1 LKRSSN
7 AGPTQ
12 RRSSSPA
19 RPAERTLVSSRFF
32 IDRPIFAAV
41 VSLLIVIAGLVA
53 YVQLPVAQYPDITPP
68 VIYVQAA
75 YPGASAQ
82 VVADTV
88 ASPIEQEVNG
98 VEGMLYMSSTSSSDG
113 SYGLSITFE
122 VGTDPDMATVLV
134 QNRVAIATAKLP
146 DEVKRQ
152 GVTTRKQSTGL
163 IAVVGLVSPGNVYDD
178 LFLANY
184 ATLNIR
190 DELSRIKGVGGVE
203 TFPTKEYGMR
213 LWLDPELLKARNL
226 TTTEVLAAI
235 REQNVQ
241 VAAGTIG
248 QPPAPSGIDFEY
260 TVTTLGRLVD
270 EEQFE
275 EIVVKT
281 GEGGRITRVKDIA
294 RVELGARRYDSL
306 SFQNGVPSST
316 IILYQ
321 SPGANAV
328 EVAQGVEEALER
340 IGAGLPAGLELS
352 MIYNVAE
359 FVKASIEEVQFTL
372 GEAFVLV
379 FLVVLVFLANFR
391 ATIIPALAIPVS
403 LIGTFAFLLAFGFS
417 VNTLTLFGLVLAIGL
432 VVDDAIVVVE
442 NVERNMRE
450 HGLSARDATLRAM
463 REVAGPVVAITLVLM
478 AVFLPTAALPGITG
492 RLYRQFALT
501 IAVSAFL
508 SAVCALT
515 LSPALC
521 ATFLRPHGHARSALG
536 ARLQGFAA
544 RFNAAFDRL
553 TDDYVRV
560 VEVVV
565 RRRTLA
571 LAVLGALFVA
581 TWVLVTTVPSGFLP
595 IDDQGYVVVDIQL
608 PDGASQ
614 ERTTAVVQRV
624 HEILKS
630 IEGLGVVTLLPGFS
644 PINGNAS
651 GNAFGFAC
659 FTPWSE
665 RIASGRDVFAILDE
679 MRTKLAPIQE
689 AQVLMFPP
697 PAIDGLGQTAGFEF
711 QLQDRLSSGGFA
723 LQQATDAFTAAAAS
737 EPRLAN
743 VFGSYRAGVPQLF
756 ADVDREKVK
765 KLGIPLQDV
774 FDTLQAYLGSAY
786 VNDFTRFGRTFQV
799 NVQADA
805 RFRAQKG
812 DIERLEVRSP
822 TGKMVPLG
830 ALLKVEESIGPAR
843 VSRFNLFPAAMVTG
857 EPAPGSSSGQALD
870 VVERLAARVLPS
882 GMTIAWSGTA
892 FQEKR
897 AGGQGLIAFV
907 LGLIVVYLILAAQ
920 YESWSMPLSV
930 VLSVPLTVLSSL
942 FAVSL
947 RGLDNNLFTQ
957 IGLVLLIAL
966 AARNAILIVEFARE
980 FRARGHTLEEAAI
993 AGARVRLR
1001 PILMTSFTFVL
1012 GVAPLVVASG
1022 AGAAARRA
1030 LGTTVF
1036 GGMLG
1041 GTLLSLVF
1049 VPVLYVVVETLTER
1063 VASWRSARAT
1073 PPEALAGPGSR

>member
-1 LKRSSN
+1 
-7 AGPTQ
+7 
-12 RRSSSPA
+12 
-19 RPAERTLVSSRFF
+19 VSSRFF

-41 VSLLIVIAGLVA
+41 VSLLIVIAGAVA

-68 VIYVQAA
+68 VIYVQAS

-113 SYGLSITFE
+113 SYGLTITFE

-134 QNRVAIATAKLP
+134 QNRVNAALAKLP
-146 DEVKRQ
+146 EEVKRQ
-152 GVTTRKQSTGL
+152 GLQTRKQSTGL
-163 IAVVGLVSPGNVYDD
+163 IAVVGLISPGNVYDD

-184 ATLNIR
+184 VTLNIR

-241 VAAGTIG
+241 VAAGIIG

-275 EIVVKT
+275 DIVVKT

-328 EVAQGVEEALER
+328 EVAAGVEEALER
-340 IGAGLPAGLELS
+340 IGASLPHGLELT
-352 MIYNVAE
+352 MIYDVSD
-359 FVKASIEEVQFTL
+359 FVKASIEEVQLTL

-379 FLVVLVFLANFR
+379 FLVVLVFLANLR

-403 LIGTFAFLLAFGFS
+403 LIGTFAFLLALGFS
-417 VNTLTLFGLVLAIGL
+417 INTLTLFGLVLAIGL

-450 HGLSARDATLRAM
+450 HGLAARDATLRAM

-478 AVFLPTAALPGITG
+478 AVFLPTAALGGITG

-508 SAVCALT
+508 SAICALT

-521 ATFLRPHGHARSALG
+521 ATFLRPHDAARGRVAASFQAL
-536 ARLQGFAA
+536 AA

-553 TDDYVRV
+553 TEWYVALV
-560 VEVVV
+560 TVVV
-565 RRRTLA
+565 ARRALA
-571 LAVLGALFVA
+571 LALLCGLFTA
-581 TWVLVTTVPSGFLP
+581 TWLLVTTVPSGFLP
-595 IDDQGYVVVDIQL
+595 MDDQGYVVVDIQL

-614 ERTTAVVQRV
+614 ERTAAVVADVNR
-624 HEILKS
+624 ILQS
-630 IEGLGVVTLLPGFS
+630 IEGIGIVTLMPGFS

-659 FTPWSE
+659 FTHWSE
-665 RIASGRDVFAILDE
+665 RIAHGRDVFAILEE
-679 MRTKLAPIQE
+679 MRVKLAPIQE
-689 AQVLMFPP
+689 AQVLVFPP

-711 QLQDRLSSGGFA
+711 QIQDRLGAGPFA
-723 LQQATDAFTAAAAS
+723 LQQATDAFTAAAAG

-743 VFGSYRAGVPQLF
+743 VFGGYRAGVPQLY
-756 ADVDREKVK
+756 ANVDREKVK

-805 RFRAQKG
+805 RFRASKG

-822 TGKMVPLG
+822 GGKMVPLG
-830 ALLKVEESIGPAR
+830 ALMTVDETIGPAR

-857 EPAPGSSSGQALD
+857 EPAPGSSSGQALAI
-870 VVERLAARVLPS
+870 VEDLARRVLPS
-882 GMTIAWSGTA
+882 GMTIAWSGAA

-920 YESWSMPLSV
+920 YESWSMPLPV
-930 VLSVPLTVLSSL
+930 VLSVPLTVLSAL
-942 FAVSL
+942 GAVAL
-947 RGLDNNLFTQ
+947 RGYDNNLFTQ

-980 FRARGHTLEEAAI
+980 FRTRGHTLEEAAI

-1012 GVAPLVVASG
+1012 GVAPLVIASG
-1022 AGAAARRA
+1022 AGASARRS

-1041 GTLLSLVF
+1041 GTVLSLVF
-1049 VPVLYVVVETLTER
+1049 VPVLFVVVESLTER
-1063 VASWRSARAT
+1063 VAAWRGGRAASAS
-1073 PPEALAGPGSR
+1073 ALPRPGA

>member
-1 LKRSSN
+1 M
-7 AGPTQ
+7 
-12 RRSSSPA
+12 
-19 RPAERTLVSSRFF
+19 SSRFF

-41 VSLLIVIAGLVA
+41 ISLLIVIAGAVA
-53 YVQLPVAQYPDITPP
+53 YALLPVAQYPDITPP
-68 VIYVQAA
+68 VIYVQAS

-98 VEGMLYMSSTSSSDG
+98 VEGMLYMQSTSSSDG
-113 SYGLSITFE
+113 SYGLTITFE
-122 VGTDPDMATVLV
+122 VGTDPDMASVLV
-134 QNRVAIATAKLP
+134 QNRVNVALAKLP

-152 GVTTRKQSTGL
+152 GLQTRKQSTGL
-163 IAVVGLVSPGNVYDD
+163 IAVVGLISPGNVYDD

-241 VAAGTIG
+241 VAAGIVG

-260 TVTTLGRLVD
+260 TVTTLGRLVT

-275 EIVVKT
+275 DIVVKT

-328 EVAQGVEEALER
+328 EVAAGVEEAIAR
-340 IGAGLPAGLELS
+340 IGATLPPGLELN
-352 MIYNVAE
+352 MIYDVAD
-359 FVKASIEEVQFTL
+359 FVTASIDEVQTTI

-379 FLVVLVFLANFR
+379 FLVVLLFLANLR

-403 LIGTFAFLLAFGFS
+403 LIGTFAFLLALGFS
-417 VNTLTLFGLVLAIGL
+417 INTLTLFGLVLAIGL

-450 HGLSARDATLRAM
+450 HGLAARDATVRAM
-463 REVAGPVVAITLVLM
+463 QEVAGPVVAITLVLM
-478 AVFLPTAALPGITG
+478 AVFLPTAALGGITG

-508 SAVCALT
+508 SAICALT

-521 ATFLRPHGHARSALG
+521 ATFLRGHGTARTGVGGTFQAL
-536 ARLQGFAA
+536 AA
-544 RFNAAFDRL
+544 RFNAAFARL
-553 TDDYVRV
+553 TDAYAAV
-560 VEVVV
+560 VGVVV
-565 RRRTLA
+565 RRRALA
-571 LAVLGALFVA
+571 LATLAVLFAA
-581 TWVLVTTVPSGFLP
+581 TWLLVTTVPSGFLP
-595 IDDQGYVVVDIQL
+595 MDDQGYVVVDIQL

-614 ERTTAVVQRV
+614 ERTTAVVGRV
-624 HEILKS
+624 QKILES
-630 IEGLGVVTLLPGFS
+630 IDGIGILTLMPGFS

-659 FTPWSE
+659 FTHWGD
-665 RIASGRDVFAILDE
+665 RIARGRDVFAILDE

-689 AQVLMFPP
+689 AQVLVFPP
-697 PAIDGLGQTAGFEF
+697 PAIDGLGQTAGFEV
-711 QLQDRLSSGGFA
+711 QIQDRLGAGPFA
-723 LQQATDAFTAAAAS
+723 LQDAVDAFTVAAAG

-743 VFGSYRAGVPQLF
+743 VFGGYRAGVPQLY
-756 ADVDREKVK
+756 ANVDREKVK

-805 RFRAQKG
+805 RFRASKD

-830 ALLKVEESIGPAR
+830 ALLKVEESVGPAR
-843 VSRFNLFPAAMVTG
+843 ISRFNLFPAAMVTG
-857 EPAPGSSSGQALD
+857 EPAPGSSSGQALA
-870 VVERLAARVLPS
+870 VVEDLAHRVLPS
-882 GMTIAWSGTA
+882 GMSIAWSGTA

-897 AGGQGLIAFV
+897 AGGQGLVAFV
-907 LGLIVVYLILAAQ
+907 LGLVVVYLILAAQ
-920 YESWSMPLSV
+920 YESWAMPLSV
-930 VLSVPLTVLSSL
+930 VLSVPLTVLSAL
-942 FAVSL
+942 GGVAL
-947 RGLDNNLFTQ
+947 RGYDNNLFTQ

-1049 VPVLYVVVETLTER
+1049 VPVLFVVVESLTER
-1063 VASWRSARAT
+1063 VAAWREVRVSRSA
-1073 PPEALAGPGSR
+1073 S

>member
-1 LKRSSN
+1 M
-7 AGPTQ
+7 
-12 RRSSSPA
+12 
-19 RPAERTLVSSRFF
+19 SSRFF

-41 VSLLIVIAGLVA
+41 VSLLIVIAGAVA
-53 YVQLPVAQYPDITPP
+53 YALLPVAQYPDITPP
-68 VIYVQAA
+68 VIWVQAS

-98 VEGMLYMSSTSSSDG
+98 VEGMLYMQSTSSSDG
-113 SYGLSITFE
+113 SYTLSITFE
-122 VGTDPDMATVLV
+122 VGADPDMATVLV
-134 QNRVAIATAKLP
+134 QNRVNAALAKLP
-146 DEVKRQ
+146 EEVKRQ
-152 GVTTRKQSTGL
+152 GLQTRKQSTGL

-190 DELSRIKGVGGVE
+190 DELARIKGVGGVE

-241 VAAGTIG
+241 VAAGIVG

-260 TVTTLGRLVD
+260 TVTTLGRLAT

-275 EIVVKT
+275 DIVVKT
-281 GEGGRITRVKDIA
+281 GADGRLTRVKDIA

-328 EVAQGVEEALER
+328 EVAAGVEDALER
-340 IGAGLPAGLELS
+340 IGATLPHGLEIR
-352 MIYNVAE
+352 MIYDVAD
-359 FVKASIEEVQFTL
+359 FVKASIAEVRLTL
-372 GEAFVLV
+372 AEAFVLV
-379 FLVVLVFLANFR
+379 FLVVLVFLANLR

-417 VNTLTLFGLVLAIGL
+417 INTLTLFGLVLAIGL

-450 HGLSARDATLRAM
+450 HGLAARDATLRAM

-478 AVFLPTAALPGITG
+478 AVFLPTAALGGITG

-521 ATFLRPHGHARSALG
+521 AAFLRAHGTTARTRVGAAFQAL
-536 ARLQGFAA
+536 AA
-544 RFNAAFDRL
+544 RFDAAFARL
-553 TDDYVRV
+553 TDAYVALV
-560 VEVVV
+560 AVVV
-565 RRRTLA
+565 RRRALA
-571 LAVLGALFVA
+571 LGTLGLLFAA
-581 TWVLVTTVPSGFLP
+581 TWLLVVSVPSGFLP
-595 IDDQGYVVVDIQL
+595 MDDQGYVVVDVQL

-614 ERTTAVVQRV
+614 ERTTAVVGQV
-624 HEILKS
+624 QEILAT
-630 IEGLGVVTLLPGFS
+630 IDGLGIVTLLPGFS

-659 FTPWSE
+659 FTHWSD
-665 RIASGRDVFAILDE
+665 RIARGRDVFAILDE

-689 AQVLMFPP
+689 AQVLVFPP
-697 PAIDGLGQTAGFEF
+697 PAIDGLGQTAGFEV
-711 QLQDRLSSGGFA
+711 QIQDRLGAGPFA
-723 LQQATDAFTAAAAS
+723 LQEATDAFTAAAAG

-743 VFGSYRAGVPQLF
+743 VYGGYRAGVPQLH
-756 ADVDREKVK
+756 ANVDREKVK

-805 RFRAQKG
+805 RFRASKD

-830 ALLKVEESIGPAR
+830 ALLTVEESIGPAR
-843 VSRFNLFPAAMVTG
+843 ISRFNLFPAAMVTG
-857 EPAPGSSSGQALD
+857 EPAPGASSGQALD
-870 VVERLAARVLPS
+870 AVEDLAQRVLPT

-897 AGGQGLIAFV
+897 AGGEGLVAFV
-907 LGLIVVYLILAAQ
+907 LGLVVVYLILAAQ
-920 YESWSMPLSV
+920 YESWSMPLPV

-942 FAVSL
+942 AAVAL
-947 RGLDNNLFTQ
+947 RGYDNNLFTQ

-980 FRARGHTLEEAAI
+980 FRSRGHTLEEAAL

-1012 GVAPLVVASG
+1012 GVVPLVIASG
-1022 AGAAARRA
+1022 AGAAARRS

-1049 VPVLYVVVETLTER
+1049 VPVLFVVVESLTER
-1063 VASWRSARAT
+1063 VAAWRAGGVAPERPRA
-1073 PPEALAGPGSR
+1073 